1 MRNLR
6 YLRPLV
12 VSALAAVALNAVP
25 VTPRLAHAQL
35 AGCQSDP
42 VLLLSNGTE
51 IDLHASIDDSSDDV
65 QQVTYTVHAPAGT
78 RLVIETPGA
87 LGPKEAVHF
96 AADQGPGHY
105 TTTTVVDTG
114 SGGVAVTATTQA
126 LALVRLAVALATVSG
141 VSHQQLS
148 VAMDL

>member
-1 MRNLR
+1 MRRLR

-12 VSALAAVALNAVP
+12 VSALTAVALNALPVP
-25 VTPRLAHAQL
+25 PRLAHAQL

-65 QQVTYTVHAPAGT
+65 QQVTYTVHVPAGT
-78 RLVIETPGA
+78 RLVIDTPGA
-87 LGPKEAVHF
+87 LGPKEVVRY
-96 AADQGPGHY
+96 AADQGPDHY

-114 SGGVAVTATTQA
+114 SGGVTVMATTQA
-126 LALVRLAVALATVSG
+126 LALVGAALVTVSG
-141 VSHQQLS
+141 VSHQRLS
-148 VAMDL
+148 VSLAL

>member
-1 MRNLR
+1 MRRLR

-12 VSALAAVALNAVP
+12 VSTLAAVALNALPVP
-25 VTPRLAHAQL
+25 PRLAHAQL

-65 QQVTYTVHAPAGT
+65 QQVTYMVHAPAGT

-87 LGPKEAVHF
+87 LGPKEAVQY
-96 AADQGPGHY
+96 AADQGLGHY

-114 SGGVAVTATTQA
+114 SGGVTVTATTQA
-126 LALVRLAVALATVSG
+126 LAAGSVTAALATVSG
-141 VSHQQLS
+141 VSHQRLS
-148 VAMDL
+148 ISLDL